1 MAGVTV
7 RDLHISFPLY
17 HASARSLKKTVAAA
31 ASNRL
36 REASLREARLREDGQ
51 RRVVVNALRG
61 VSFNLGPG
69 DRLGLVGG
77 NGAGK
82 TTLLRALAGIYE
94 PIVGQVT
101 VSGEL
106 HTLLDTG
113 LGMNMDLTG
122 RENIGLR
129 GLYAG
134 LPPGSIALLE
144 DDVQAFADLGEFLD
158 MPVRTYSSGMVVR
171 LGFAMA
177 TAIHPQVLLMDEW
190 FLAGDSGFMIKAR
203 QRLEELVQKAE
214 ILVLSTH
221 NAEVIASWCNRVI
234 WLDQGVVRMDGE
246 PGAVLEAYLGHP
258 VAAAEELVL
267 ET

>member
-7 RDLHISFPLY
+7 QDLHIAFPLY
-17 HASARSLKKTVAAA
+17 HASARSLKRAVAAA
-31 ASNRL
+31 TSNRL
-36 REASLREARLREDGQ
+36 REDAQ
-51 RRVVVNALRG
+51 HRVVVNALRG
-61 VSFNLGPG
+61 VSFTLQPG

-94 PIVGQVT
+94 PIAGHVVIRGA
-101 VSGEL
+101 L

-134 LPPGSIALLE
+134 LERAAIALLE
-144 DDVQAFADLGEFLD
+144 DDVQAFAELGGFLD
-158 MPVRTYSSGMVVR
+158 MPVRTYSSGMLVR
-171 LGFAMA
+171 LGFALA
-177 TAIHPQVLLMDEW
+177 TAIDPQVLLMDEW
-190 FLAGDSGFMIKAR
+190 FLAGDSGFMAKAR
-203 QRLEELVQKAE
+203 QRLEALVRKAE

-221 NAEVIASWCNRVI
+221 NPEVIASWCNRVL
-234 WLDQGVVRMDGE
+234 WLEQGTVRMDGAPIE
-246 PGAVLEAYLGHP
+246 VLEAYLGHP
-258 VAAAEELVL
+258 VEATEDLLLSA
-267 ET
+267 

>member
-7 RDLHISFPLY
+7 HDLHISFPLY

-36 REASLREARLREDGQ
+36 RDGRSRGGRLREDGQ
-51 RRVVVNALRG
+51 HRVVVNALRG
-61 VSFNLGPG
+61 VSFSLGPG

-94 PIVGQVT
+94 PIVGHVT

-134 LPPGSIALLE
+134 LRQDAIAGLE
-144 DDVQAFADLGEFLD
+144 DDVQEFAELGQFLD

-171 LGFAMA
+171 LGFALA

-203 QRLEELVQKAE
+203 QRLEELVRKAE

-221 NAEVIASWCNRVI
+221 NPEVIASWCNRVI
-234 WLDQGVVRMDGE
+234 WLDQGAIRMDGAPE
-246 PGAVLEAYLGHP
+246 EILTAYLGHP
-258 VAAAEELVL
+258 VKPAEELVL
-267 ET
+267 EA